1 MNYDTEKNCRS
12 CEFAE
17 EAGDEIICSERGP
30 VSGNYCCRNFSYD
43 PTKQTQPEKNRSA
56 VPSEKRVV
64 EEKQQKQAESE
75 HLNPELVS
83 AVTATVLQTL
93 QATGNLPGGNQAQE
107 KSQQEAKSV
116 DLIGLFFYILE
127 KFWIVLISAVLCAVL
142 MGVVAGKNV
151 TTYSST
157 SKLYIVN
164 PNSSGVN
171 IADLQLGTV
180 LTLDYQE
187 VFKTWEVHEMVIEEL
202 GLPYSY
208 EQMQS
213 MLTIVNPEDTRILY
227 ITATSTDAKLSA
239 DIANAYAKAAKSF
252 IINTMKGEEPSD
264 FSIALEPSI
273 GHSVSVTKKIVVGF
287 LVGSVLAV
295 GLLTL
300 LFVLDDRPRSP
311 EDIRQF
317 GGIPTLAIFPSNVEK
332 RNRSSESKS
341 LQSSATEEEE
351 VNFLEITNF
360 PKLNFACHEAM
371 NTLCTN
377 LSYCGKNVRK
387 IMITS
392 RYAGEGKSYVS
403 MNLLRTYSQLGR
415 RTILIDTDLRAS
427 GIQSDYSL
435 RYSTKTHYGLSE
447 YLSDQCELRDVIY
460 QTNLPNTF
468 MIPAG
473 HQAPNPLQLLDTK
486 TMEQLIDTLAD
497 DFDVVLVDTPPI
509 GLLVDAVALA
519 KYCDGA
525 LMVVGYRKGK
535 RREITDAVNNI
546 KQTDCKMLGAVL
558 NGVQFHNLS
567 NKYYYYSSERY
578 TMNYSK
584 RYYSLRKDRK

>member
-1 MNYDTEKNCRS
+1 MLLEK
-12 CEFAE
+12 
-17 EAGDEIICSERGP
+17 
-30 VSGNYCCRNFSYD
+30 
-43 PTKQTQPEKNRSA
+43 QMM
-56 VPSEKRVV
+56 
-64 EEKQQKQAESE
+64 EEKQQKQTDVE
-75 HLNPELVS
+75 HLNLELVN
-83 AVTATVLQTL
+83 AVTTTVLQTL
-93 QATGNLPGGNQAQE
+93 QATGHLSNDSNVTD
-107 KSQQEAKSV
+107 KNQQESATI
-116 DLIGLFFYILE
+116 DLIGLFFYVLE
-127 KFWIVLISAVLCAVL
+127 KFWIVLVSAILCAVL
-142 MGVVAGKNV
+142 MFTVAGNSV

-202 GLPYSY
+202 GLPYTY

-227 ITATSTDAKLSA
+227 ITATSTDAKMAA
-239 DIANAYAKAAKSF
+239 DIANAYAKAAKRF

-273 GHSVSVTKKIVVGF
+273 GHSVSVTKKTAIGF

-295 GLLTL
+295 VVLTL
-300 LFVLDDRPRSP
+300 LYVLDDRPRSP
-311 EDIRQF
+311 QDIRQF

-332 RNRSSESKS
+332 SSNGKFFNPKS
-341 LQSSATEEEE
+341 LQSTACEEEG
-351 VNFLEITNF
+351 VNFLVITNF

-377 LSYCGKNVRK
+377 LSYCGKNMRK

-403 MNLLRTYSQLGR
+403 MNLLRTYSLLGR
-415 RTILIDTDLRAS
+415 KTILIDTDLRAS

-435 RYSTKTHYGLSE
+435 RYNTKNHFGLSE
-447 YLSDQCELRDVIY
+447 YLSGQCGLSEVIY

-486 TMEQLIDTLAD
+486 TMEQLIDTLAA

-535 RREITDAVNNI
+535 RREITDAVYNI
-546 KQTDCKMLGAVL
+546 KQTGCKMLGAVL
-558 NGVQFHNLS
+558 NGVQFNNLS

-584 RYYSLRKDRK
+584 RYYSLRKERK